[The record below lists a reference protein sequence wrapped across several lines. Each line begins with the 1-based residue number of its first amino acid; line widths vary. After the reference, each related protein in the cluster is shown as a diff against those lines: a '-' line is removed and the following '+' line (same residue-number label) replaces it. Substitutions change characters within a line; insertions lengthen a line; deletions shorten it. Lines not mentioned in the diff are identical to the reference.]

1 MKCKKIFIIMLILIF
16 LVIFLISIYILLKNL
31 QELSFK
37 EAKETEGGI
46 LGVVAWA
53 FWLGVGYGYVKEKL
67 ESGQW

>member
-1 MKCKKIFIIMLILIF
+1 M
-16 LVIFLISIYILLKNL
+16 KNL

-46 LGVVAWA
+46 LGVVACA
-53 FWLGVGYGYVKEKL
+53 FLLGVGYGYVKEKL